1 MVGMIMTGI
10 FATKSVNG
18 AGADGL
24 LNGNTAFFLTQL
36 KALLIVGAYSFIVSL
51 GIFKVISLM
60 LPLRV
65 SQEEEEIGLDA
76 TQHDEKYGRNP
87 HKI

>member
-24 LNGNTAFFLTQL
+24 LYGNTDFFL
-36 KALLIVGAYSFIVSL
+36 
-51 GIFKVISLM
+51 
-60 LPLRV
+60 LP
-65 SQEEEEIGLDA
+65 
-76 TQHDEKYGRNP
+76 
-87 HKI
+87 